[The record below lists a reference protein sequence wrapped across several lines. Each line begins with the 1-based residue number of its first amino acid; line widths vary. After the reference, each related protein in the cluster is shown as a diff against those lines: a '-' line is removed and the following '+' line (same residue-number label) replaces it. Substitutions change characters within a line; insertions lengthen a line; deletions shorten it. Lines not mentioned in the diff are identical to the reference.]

1 MAMIL
6 AQFGF
11 VGFAIFIVIMYIILN
26 QTVQNTRLENSRTR
40 NILSALYISMLATSL
55 MSGTFKGAVGM
66 VTFILRRQRK
76 KQKE

>member
-1 MAMIL
+1 
-6 AQFGF
+6 
-11 VGFAIFIVIMYIILN
+11 MYIILN

-66 VTFILRRQRK
+66 VTFMTMGILRRQRK